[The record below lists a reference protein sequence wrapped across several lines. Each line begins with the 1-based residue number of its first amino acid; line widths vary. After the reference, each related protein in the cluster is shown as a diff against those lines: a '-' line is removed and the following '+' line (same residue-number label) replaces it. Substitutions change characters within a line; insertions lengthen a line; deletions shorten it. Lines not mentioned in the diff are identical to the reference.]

1 MIIRSGVKICA
12 IAAMASTFWSMP
24 ARSEHDWLA
33 FLAES
38 PCSSQM
44 SCIPSRTGMSMVEA
58 DGPTISLVVAGNDSS
73 PAECVSA
80 FRKRQI
86 KAAIGLCETYL
97 AGGKGAARDRATAMF
112 ILGHAQIHSA
122 GGGESKALDLW
133 NGATAL
139 DPGYIEPHI
148 SIGNLFGDSG
158 KVAQAKTAY
167 DRAAEIDAKDWRIYT
182 GRARIYIKPRTP
194 TTDADALQAAEP
206 AVALKPDAAYARMVY
221 GRILQ
226 MAGRYE
232 EAARQFEA
240 AIGRDDPSGIASF
253 VLIGEPHP
261 LGALAHVYN
270 QMGKPAVAAETLG
283 KYMDTVPVAERYYAD
298 YQLRAEYYELAG
310 MYAMAAADFGEAASR
325 APAEY
330 AEELLAKRAMLLA
343 KDGHNA
349 GVELRSV
356 LARGSLKPT
365 LKVQVFLRNQ
375 GYDEVTINGKYD
387 DATKRALDACLLDK
401 ECAPGIG
408 QAI

>member
-1 MIIRSGVKICA
+1 
-12 IAAMASTFWSMP
+12 
-24 ARSEHDWLA
+24 
-33 FLAES
+33 
-38 PCSSQM
+38 M
-44 SCIPSRTGMSMVEA
+44 SIVEA
-58 DGPTISLVVAGNDSS
+58 GGPRMSLIVASNDSS

-80 FRKRQI
+80 FRKRQT
-86 KAAIGLCETYL
+86 KVAIGQCETYL
-97 AGGKGAARDRATAMF
+97 AGGKGTARDRATAMF
-112 ILGHAQIHSA
+112 ILGHAQIHSE
-122 GGGESKALDLW
+122 GGGESKALELW
-133 NGATAL
+133 RGAAEL
-139 DPGYIEPHI
+139 DPSYIEPHI
-148 SIGNLFGDSG
+148 SIGNQFGDSG
-158 KVAQAKTAY
+158 KVAQAQAAY
-167 DRAAEIDAKDWRIYT
+167 DRAAEINAKDWRIYT
-182 GRARIYIKPRTP
+182 GRARIYINPRTAV
-194 TTDADALQAAEP
+194 TDANALQAAEQ
-206 AVALKPDAAYARMVY
+206 AVAIKPDAAYARMVY

-226 MAGRYE
+226 MSGRYE
-232 EAARQFEA
+232 EAAKQFEA
-240 AIGRDDPSGIASF
+240 AIGGDDPSGDASF

-261 LGALAHVYN
+261 LEALAYVYN

-298 YQLRAEYYELAG
+298 YQQRAEYYELAG

-343 KDGHNA
+343 KDGRNA
-349 GVELRSV
+349 GDELRNV

>member
-1 MIIRSGVKICA
+1 
-12 IAAMASTFWSMP
+12 
-24 ARSEHDWLA
+24 
-33 FLAES
+33 
-38 PCSSQM
+38 
-44 SCIPSRTGMSMVEA
+44 MVEA
-58 DGPTISLVVAGNDSS
+58 EGPKMSLIVASADSN
-73 PAECVSA
+73 PVACISA

-86 KAAIGLCETYL
+86 KAAIGQCETYL
-97 AGGKGAARDRATAMF
+97 AGGKGTARDRATAMF
-112 ILGHAQIHSA
+112 ILGHAKIHSM
-122 GGGESKALDLW
+122 GWSESKTLELW
-133 NGATAL
+133 QAAAEL
-139 DPGYIEPHI
+139 DPSYIEPHI
-148 SIGNLFGDSG
+148 STGNLFGDSG
-158 KVAQAKTAY
+158 KVAQAQAAY
-167 DRAAEIDAKDWRIYT
+167 DRAAEIDAKDWRIFT
-182 GRARIYIKPRTP
+182 GRARIYINPRTKV
-194 TTDADALQAAEP
+194 TDANALQAAEQ
-206 AVALKPDAAYARMVY
+206 AIIIKPDAAYARMVY

-226 MAGRYE
+226 MTGRYE

-240 AIGRDDPSGIASF
+240 AIDGDDPSGNASF

-261 LGALAHVYN
+261 LEALAYVYN

-283 KYMDTVPVAERYYAD
+283 KYMDSVPVAERYYAD
-298 YQLRAEYYELAG
+298 YQQRAEYYELAG
-310 MYAMAAADFGEAASR
+310 MYAMAATDFGEAASR

-343 KDGHNA
+343 KDGRNA
-349 GVELRSV
+349 GDELRSV

>member
-1 MIIRSGVKICA
+1 
-12 IAAMASTFWSMP
+12 
-24 ARSEHDWLA
+24 
-33 FLAES
+33 
-38 PCSSQM
+38 
-44 SCIPSRTGMSMVEA
+44 MVEA
-58 DGPTISLVVAGNDSS
+58 DVPRMSLIAASNDSG

-86 KAAIGLCETYL
+86 NAAIGQCETYL
-97 AGGKGAARDRATAMF
+97 AGGKGTVRDKATAMF
-112 ILGHAQIHSA
+112 ILGHAKNHSM
-122 GGGESKALDLW
+122 GWSESKTLELW
-133 NGATAL
+133 QGAAEL
-139 DPGYIEPHI
+139 DPSYIEPHI

-158 KVAQAKTAY
+158 KVAQAQAAY
-167 DRAAEIDAKDWRIYT
+167 DRASEINAKDWRIYA
-182 GRARIYIKPRTP
+182 GRARIFINLRTAD
-194 TTDADALQAAEP
+194 TDADAMRAAEQ
-206 AVALKPDAAYARMVY
+206 AVALKPDAAHARMVY

-226 MAGRYE
+226 MTGRYE
-232 EAARQFEA
+232 EAVRQFEA
-240 AIGRDDPSGIASF
+240 AIHGDDPSGKASF
-253 VLIGEPHP
+253 VLISEPHP
-261 LGALAHVYN
+261 LEALAYVYN

-283 KYMDTVPVAERYYAD
+283 KYMATVPVSDRYYAD
-298 YQLRAEYYELAG
+298 YQQRAEYYELAG

-343 KDGHNA
+343 KDGRNA
-349 GVELRSV
+349 GDELRSV
-356 LARGSLKPT
+356 LQRGGLKPT

>member
-1 MIIRSGVKICA
+1 MSL
-12 IAAMASTFWSMP
+12 IAA
-24 ARSEHDWLA
+24 
-33 FLAES
+33 
-38 PCSSQM
+38 SS
-44 SCIPSRTGMSMVEA
+44 
-58 DGPTISLVVAGNDSS
+58 DSS

-86 KAAIGLCETYL
+86 NAAIGQCETYL
-97 AGGKGAARDRATAMF
+97 AGGKGTARDRATAMF
-112 ILGHAQIHSA
+112 ILGHAKNHSM
-122 GGGESKALDLW
+122 GWSESKTLELW
-133 NGATAL
+133 QGAAEL
-139 DPGYIEPHI
+139 DPNYIEPHI

-158 KVAQAKTAY
+158 KVAQAQAAY
-167 DRAAEIDAKDWRIYT
+167 DRAAEINAKDWRIYA
-182 GRARIYIKPRTP
+182 GRARIFINLRTAD
-194 TTDADALQAAEP
+194 TDADALRAAEQ
-206 AVALKPDAAYARMVY
+206 AVALKPNAAHARMVY

-226 MAGRYE
+226 MTGRYE
-232 EAARQFEA
+232 EAVRQFEA
-240 AIGRDDPSGIASF
+240 AIVGDDPSGKDSF
-253 VLIGEPHP
+253 VLISEPHP
-261 LGALAHVYN
+261 LEALAYVYN

-283 KYMDTVPVAERYYAD
+283 KYMATIPIAERYYAH
-298 YQLRAEYYELAG
+298 YQQRAEYYELAE

-343 KDGHNA
+343 KDGRNA
-349 GVELRSV
+349 GDELRSV
-356 LARGSLKPT
+356 LERGSLKPT